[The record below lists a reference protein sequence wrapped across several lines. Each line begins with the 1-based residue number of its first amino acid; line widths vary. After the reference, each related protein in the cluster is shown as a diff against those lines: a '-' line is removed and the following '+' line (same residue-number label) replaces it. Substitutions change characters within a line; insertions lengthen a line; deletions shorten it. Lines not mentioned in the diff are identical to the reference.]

1 MPNSKFLTSEFM
13 VLDAKN
19 KDNRSRGPGAGP
31 GLGARRGDPAQE
43 TMQQQRQ
50 GDMTRPAGPGMA
62 YGRWSEE
69 LQRQRIMSASRSAFL
84 CCAKRGGSRGK
95 VHLMWG
101 EVAARLCIHSMQVC
115 TMKLHGQ
122 TDKKV

>member
-43 TMQQQRQ
+43 AMPQQPQ
-50 GDMTRPAGPGMA
+50 GDMTRSAGPGMA
-62 YGRWSEE
+62 YGRWGEE
-69 LQRQRIMSASRSAFL
+69 LQRQRIMSASRSAVF
-84 CCAKRGGSRGK
+84 CCAKGGRGK
-95 VHLMWG
+95 MHLMWG
-101 EVAARLCIHSMQVC
+101 EEGAMARLCIHSMQAC
-115 TMKLHGQ
+115 TMKLQGK
-122 TDKKV
+122 TIEEV

>member
-31 GLGARRGDPAQE
+31 GLGARRGDAAQE
-43 TMQQQRQ
+43 AMQQQPQ
-50 GDMTRPAGPGMA
+50 GDMTRPLGPGMT
-62 YGRWSEE
+62 YGRWGEE

-84 CCAKRGGSRGK
+84 CCVKGAWEKGQGGPD
-95 VHLMWG
+95 V
-101 EVAARLCIHSMQVC
+101 
-115 TMKLHGQ
+115 
-122 TDKKV
+122 